1 MHEPAPAALKNP
13 GAHAMPT
20 PVSVLD
26 AIVCDA
32 LTVPAHAAE
41 VQGFGESVRI
51 VVPVATLVP
60 VMTMPTEREPDA
72 TAEMVSAVPVISP
85 VTPGAAKP
93 AAQNDP
99 AGHCAVQAFVCW
111 PVESPCLPA
120 GHGTG
125 ATEPRGQ

>member
-1 MHEPAPAALKNP
+1 VFVPALERHEPAGHAVHEPAPAALKKP
-13 GAHAMPT
+13 GAHATPT

-32 LTVPAHAAE
+32 LTVPAHVPE
-41 VQGFGESVRI
+41 VQGFGESVRM

-72 TAEMVSAVPVISP
+72 TAEMVSAVPAISP

-99 AGHCAVQAFVCW
+99 AGHCAVHALVCR
-111 PVESPCLPA
+111 PVEAP
-120 GHGTG
+120 
-125 ATEPRGQ
+125 